1 MSRDEREVP
10 AEGWDWG
17 RDVRP
22 GMLFRI
28 DDDAWVRVRARRGPR
43 ARPSDPDPD
52 DVLALCR
59 ALGAGRRVVLDR
71 ADPATRG
78 WLAVAGGRRE
88 P

>member
-1 MSRDEREVP
+1 MTDLP
-10 AEGWDWG
+10 DWDWG

-28 DDDAWVRVRARRGPR
+28 DEARFLRVRARRGPR
-43 ARPSDPDPD
+43 ASPDEPDPD

-59 ALGAGRRVVLDR
+59 ALGAGSRVRLDG

-78 WLAVAGGRRE
+78 WLQARRG
-88 P
+88 